1 MEDGITVFLLL
12 GDPGRL
18 DGIAANAGKNDHG
31 VGWSGISGEM
41 KGAVHRAESQC
52 ASDGGAEKERG

>member
-1 MEDGITVFLLL
+1 MFLLL

-18 DGIAANAGKNDHG
+18 DGIPANAGQNDHG

-52 ASDGGAEKERG
+52 EGNSGAEKERG